1 MRQLSTVRET
11 AERKLREKGVGKFA
25 YTITSS
31 RMEEFNAAGNEFSL
45 LRTVFSSSFSLSVFI
60 DGRKGT
66 AAGTDFSDEAIEKTV
81 DEAVKAAE
89 ASERD
94 EAYDIAPSIGTIEN
108 DRGHEGS
115 TELFF
120 ERLKKLMDTIV
131 SDYPSILVMQAIG
144 QNTSY
149 ETIYA
154 NSNGTEY
161 LSKGGFYEVYF
172 GFSAHEGDR
181 TTGICSTEFMT
192 KSLDRPFIE
201 MASVR
206 RDLEN
211 AVKSLETT
219 SFEGKFDG
227 TVIFTPDCLSQF
239 LYFFAEEISDGPIM
253 QGVSPLKDRLGEK
266 IADERI
272 TISLLSSSPDIVN
285 GEVITDDG
293 FRTEDTPIIENGV
306 LKNFV
311 LSLYAANKTG
321 KTVTKNSSMDVVMEK
336 GDRTLEE
343 IIASVSRGLIVG
355 GFSGGQP
362 SVSGDFSGVAKNSF
376 YIEDGR
382 IRGAVNETM
391 INGNL
396 LEMLKNVSAVSSE
409 RISNGS
415 TVLPYLAVNHLVISS
430 K

>member
-108 DRGHEGS
+108 DRKHEGS

-120 ERLKKLMDTIV
+120 ERLKELMDTIV
-131 SDYPSILVMQAIG
+131 SDYPSILVMQAVG

-192 KSLDRPFIE
+192 KSLDRPFIG

>member
-1 MRQLSTVRET
+1 MIQLSEVKESI
-11 AERKLREKGVGKFA
+11 ERKLSEKGIKKFA

-45 LRTVFSSSFSLSVFI
+45 LRTVFSYALSLSVFI

-66 AAGTDFSDEAIEKTV
+66 TAGTDFSEKAIEKTI
-81 DEAVKAAE
+81 DEAKKAAE

-94 EAYDIAPSIGTIEN
+94 SAYDIAPSEGRIEM
-108 DRGHEGS
+108 DRKYDGN

-120 ERLKKLMDTIV
+120 DRMKELMNTIV
-131 SDYPSILVMQAIG
+131 SYYPSILVMQAIG

-149 ETIYA
+149 ETIYS

-161 LSKGGFYEVYF
+161 HSKGGFYEVYY
-172 GFSAHEGDR
+172 GFSAHEDER
-181 TTGICSTEFMT
+181 TTGICSTSFMT
-192 KSLDRPFIE
+192 KSLEKPFIE

-211 AVKSLETT
+211 AVKSLEMT

-227 TVIFTPDCLSQF
+227 TVIFTPGCLSDF
-239 LYFFAEEISDGPIM
+239 LVFISEGLSDSLIM
-253 QGVSPLKDRLGEK
+253 QGVSPLRDKLGEK

-306 LKNFV
+306 LKSFL

-321 KTVTKNSSMDVVMEK
+321 KPVTKNSSADIVMEK

-343 IIASVSRGLIVG
+343 IISSVPRGLIVG
-355 GFSGGQP
+355 GFSGGHP

-376 YIEDGR
+376 YIENGKVK
-382 IRGAVNETM
+382 GAVNETM

-396 LEMLKNVSAVSSE
+396 LEMLKNVNAVSSE

-415 TVLPYLAVNHLVISS
+415 SVLPYLAVNHVVVSS

>member
-1 MRQLSTVRET
+1 MRELGDVKERV
-11 AERKLREKGVGKFA
+11 ERKLSEKGIGKFA
-25 YTITSS
+25 YTITSN
-31 RMEEFNAAGNEFSL
+31 RMEEFNAAENEFSL
-45 LRTVFSSSFSLSVFI
+45 LRTVFSSAFSLSVFI

-66 AAGTDFSDEAIEKTV
+66 TAGTDFSDKALEKTI

-94 EAYDIAPSIGTIEN
+94 DAYDIAPSAGRIEM
-108 DRGHEGS
+108 DRGFEGN

-120 ERLKKLMDTIV
+120 SRMKELMDTIV
-131 SDYPSILVMQAIG
+131 SDYPSILVMQAVG

-149 ETIYA
+149 ETIYG

-161 LSKGGFYEVYF
+161 HAKGGFYEVYF
-172 GFSAHEGDR
+172 GFSAHEGER
-181 TTGICSTEFMT
+181 TTGICYTSFMT
-192 KSLDRPFIE
+192 KSLDKPFIE
-201 MASVR
+201 TASVR
-206 RDLEN
+206 KDLEN
-211 AVKSLETT
+211 AVKSLEMT

-227 TVIFTPDCLSQF
+227 TVIFTPDCLSSF
-239 LYFFAEEISDGPIM
+239 LGFIAEGLSDSLIM
-253 QGVSPLKDRLGEK
+253 QGISPLGDKLGEK

-293 FRTEDTPIIENGV
+293 FRTEDTPVIEKGV
-306 LKNFV
+306 LKNFL
-311 LSLYAANKTG
+311 LSLYAANRTG
-321 KTVTKNSSMDVVMEK
+321 KSVTKNSSFDIVMEE

-343 IIASVSRGLIVG
+343 IISSVSRGLIVG
-355 GFSGGQP
+355 GFSGGHP

-376 YIEDGR
+376 YIEDGKVK
-382 IRGAVNETM
+382 GAVNETM

-396 LEMLKNVSAVSSE
+396 REMLKNVNAVSSE

-415 TVLPYLAVNHLVISS
+415 TVLPYLAVNHVVVSS

>member
-1 MRQLSTVRET
+1 MIQLSEVKESI
-11 AERKLREKGVGKFA
+11 ERKLSEKGIEKFA

-45 LRTVFSSSFSLSVFI
+45 LRTVFSSALSLSVFI

-66 AAGTDFSDEAIEKTV
+66 TAGTDFSDKAIDKTI
-81 DEAVKAAE
+81 DEAKKAAE

-94 EAYDIAPSIGTIEN
+94 DAYDIAPSIGRIET
-108 DRGHEGS
+108 DRKYEGN

-120 ERLKKLMDTIV
+120 TRMKELMDTITG
-131 SDYPSILVMQAIG
+131 DYPSILVMQAVG

-149 ETIYA
+149 ETIYS

-161 LSKGGFYEVYF
+161 HSKGGFYEVYY
-172 GFSAHEGDR
+172 GFSAHEGER

-192 KSLDRPFIE
+192 KSLDKPFIE

-206 RDLEN
+206 KDLES
-211 AVKSLETT
+211 AVKSLEMTT
-219 SFEGKFDG
+219 FEGKFDG
-227 TVIFTPDCLSQF
+227 TVIFTPGCLSDF
-239 LYFFAEEISDGPIM
+239 LGFISEGLSDSLIM
-253 QGVSPLKDRLGEK
+253 QGVSPLKDKLGEK

-293 FRTEDTPIIENGV
+293 FRTEDTAIIEKGV
-306 LKNFV
+306 LKSFL

-321 KTVTKNSSMDVVMEK
+321 KPVTKNSSFDIVMEK
-336 GDRTLEE
+336 GDRTLDE
-343 IIASVSRGLIVG
+343 IISSVPRGLIVG
-355 GFSGGQP
+355 GFSGGHP

-376 YIEDGR
+376 YIEDGKVK
-382 IRGAVNETM
+382 GAVNETM

-396 LEMLKNVSAVSSE
+396 LEMLKNVNAVSSE

-415 TVLPYLAVNHLVISS
+415 SVLPYLAVNHVVVSS